1 MMDPRALATEQLRP
15 GERLL
20 WAGQSDPGRFFSG
33 RDGFLVPFS
42 ILWGGFAIFWEVG
55 VLTTG
60 APWFFALFGSVFVL
74 VGLHLIVGRF
84 LVKRYRKRT
93 EAFAVTD
100 RRAFITNGRSSRETD
115 VSRTDRNITWTR
127 GRTHCTVEWGDS
139 SGRGVFGG
147 GGFGGPNLQHIYANT
162 GLDGFFGP
170 RPMAFYDVADGA
182 ALVQALDD
190 AARR

>member
-1 MMDPRALATEQLRP
+1 MDPRALATEQLRP

-20 WAGQSDPGRFFSG
+20 WAGQSDPGRLFSG

-84 LVKRYRKRT
+84 LVKRHRKRT

-139 SGRGVFGG
+139 GRGVFS
-147 GGFGGPNLQHIYANT
+147 GGFGGGNLQHVYANT
-162 GLDGFFGP
+162 GMDGLFGP
-170 RPMAFYDVADGA
+170 RPMAFFDVADGA
-182 ALVQALDD
+182 ALVQVLDD

>member
-1 MMDPRALATEQLRP
+1 MDPRALATEQLRP

-20 WAGQSDPGRFFSG
+20 WVGQSDPARLFTG

-42 ILWGGFAIFWEVG
+42 LLWGGFAISWEVG

-60 APWFFALFGSVFVL
+60 APWFFALFGSVFAL
-74 VGLHLIVGRF
+74 IGLQLIIGRF
-84 LVKRYRKRT
+84 FVKRHRKRT